1 MLGDGNT
8 LLVHYRDETHECI
21 ECKKCVR
28 VCPMGIDIRKSP
40 FQIECV
46 HCAECIDACDEIL
59 ARLKKPG
66 LIHYAWGE
74 KGPLTA
80 GHRQPWDAKR
90 VIVLLVL
97 AGYASGLF
105 VAMGMRRSVLVQV
118 SPIRA
123 TLYKL
128 DADGRISNRF
138 RYSLSNR
145 SPRPAAVIFS
155 IQQLPGATLALAP
168 NPIPVQPGATVQ
180 GEFEISSPGGS
191 RRDPVSHFTIVSS
204 TVPDQV
210 TDSIPMTFLGPEG
223 K

>member
-1 MLGDGNT
+1 
-8 LLVHYRDETHECI
+8 
-21 ECKKCVR
+21 
-28 VCPMGIDIRKSP
+28 MGIDIRESP

-59 ARLKKPG
+59 GRLKKPG
-66 LIHYAWGE
+66 LIHYVWGE
-74 KGPLTA
+74 KGPLA
-80 GHRQPWDAKR
+80 ANSRQPWDAKR
-90 VIVLLVL
+90 VIVLLIL
-97 AGYASGLF
+97 LGYASGL
-105 VAMGMRRSVLVQV
+105 VIAMGMRHSVLVQV
-118 SPIRA
+118 APVRA

-128 DADGRISNRF
+128 EADGRVSNRF

-155 IQQLPGATLALAP
+155 IQHLPGATLALSP
-168 NPIPVQPGATVQ
+168 NPIPVQPGATMQ
-180 GEFEISSPGGS
+180 GEFEIWRPGGS
-191 RRDPVSHFTIVSS
+191 VRDPVSHFTIVSS